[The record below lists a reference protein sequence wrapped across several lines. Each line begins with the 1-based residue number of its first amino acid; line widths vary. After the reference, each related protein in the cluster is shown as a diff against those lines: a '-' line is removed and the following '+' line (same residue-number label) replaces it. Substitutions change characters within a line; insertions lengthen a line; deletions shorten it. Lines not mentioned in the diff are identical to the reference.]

1 MKTHNDS
8 PVSSSSPK
16 PRQHRNRDSNSRF
29 HPSPPSSFTT
39 SMESSESLS
48 SPVRRKSSSP
58 GDNRKQKITE
68 DLGFTRHQLWP
79 SSAKRNSG
87 TLADHINDDRFIEQL
102 DAKTEEKE
110 KPKKR
115 SSNVLQR
122 RFENDETASIS
133 FKEIGGSARYTG
145 RFASTSRDSRSFSL
159 SSKKLGSDDSS
170 VVSGRFSLDE
180 NAKSRSSN
188 LHSLTNSLDLE
199 SHYGD
204 AGLVSPASGKASS
217 SRKAGVEVPSRFMN
231 DVTTSRRSRRGTSD
245 SNIGN
250 LNGDSSVLKKFALK
264 SAIKRTNS
272 LTGYK
277 SSKTQWALS
286 PGRSESPAMSVESM
300 EKPMSFSSL
309 KQPNSATPT
318 KVKGV
323 EKFLTMGFDLFKSK
337 KSTVLNSPP
346 AAFGNVNSEV
356 VHQLRLLDNRLIQWR
371 YANAKAQTVNANIS
385 HHAESNLIYAWDG
398 LTKLRHSVLKKKIQ
412 FAREK
417 LEMKIAFVLYH
428 QMKLLEVW
436 GGMERQHVSAIT
448 ATKECLHSVVCR
460 VPLLEGA
467 KVNMQ
472 STSFALRQASDIAAP
487 IKSILTS
494 FSPLVDKTAAILSE
508 LAKVVAQEKQLLQ
521 EFYDL
526 FQTIYFFEL
535 QERSMKC
542 NLIQLESW
550 QQKNQH
556 QLLLQETTS

>member
-16 PRQHRNRDSNSRF
+16 PRQHRNRDANSRF

-39 SMESSESLS
+39 SMESGESHS
-48 SPVRRKSSSP
+48 SPVRRKSC
-58 GDNRKQKITE
+58 DNRRQRSLK
-68 DLGFTRHQLWP
+68 
-79 SSAKRNSG
+79 
-87 TLADHINDDRFIEQL
+87 TLVSRAINYGLLLR
-102 DAKTEEKE
+102 KE
-110 KPKKR
+110 T
-115 SSNVLQR
+115 LR
-122 RFENDETASIS
+122 RFENDETSSIS

-145 RFASTSRDSRSFSL
+145 RFASTTRDSPSFSL
-159 SSKKLGSDDSS
+159 SSKKLSSNDSS
-170 VVSGRFSLDE
+170 VVSAE
-180 NAKSRSSN
+180 
-188 LHSLTNSLDLE
+188 
-199 SHYGD
+199 
-204 AGLVSPASGKASS
+204 KASS

-264 SAIKRTNS
+264 SAIKRANS

-286 PGRSESPAMSVESM
+286 PGRSESPVMSVESM

-309 KQPNSATPT
+309 KQPNSPTPN
-318 KVKGV
+318 K
-323 EKFLTMGFDLFKSK
+323 
-337 KSTVLNSPP
+337 
-346 AAFGNVNSEV
+346 
-356 VHQLRLLDNRLIQWR
+356 WR
-371 YANAKAQTVNANIS
+371 YANAKAQAVNGNIS

-398 LTKLRHSVLKKKIQ
+398 LTKLQHSVLKKKIQ

-428 QMKLLEVW
+428 QMKLLEAW

-448 ATKECLHSVVCR
+448 ATKECFHAVVCR

-472 STSFALRQASDIAAP
+472 STSIALRQASDIAAS

-494 FSPLVDKTAAILSE
+494 FSPLQVDKTAAILSE
-508 LAKVVAQEKQLLQ
+508 LAKVVAQEKQLLE
-521 EFYDL
+521 EFL
-526 FQTIYFFEL
+526 
-535 QERSMKC
+535 
-542 NLIQLESW
+542 
-550 QQKNQH
+550 
-556 QLLLQETTS
+556 